1 MTARIRETV
10 SGNKLEVSLGT
21 IGQIILVVTTIV
33 SMTLAIASR
42 TTEDRVRQ
50 MILDNNAAIIQS
62 QADMKTEL
70 MRLRD
75 YLEQRGPHV
84 QP

>member
-1 MTARIRETV
+1 MTARIRETDT
-10 SGNKLEVSLGT
+10 GNRLEVTLGT

-33 SMTLAIASR
+33 SVTLAIASR
-42 TTEDRVRQ
+42 PTEDRVRQ
-50 MILDNNAAIIQS
+50 MILDNNTAIIQS
-62 QADMKTEL
+62 QADMKSEL

>member
-1 MTARIRETV
+1 
-10 SGNKLEVSLGT
+10 
-21 IGQIILVVTTIV
+21 
-33 SMTLAIASR
+33 
-42 TTEDRVRQ
+42 

-62 QADMKTEL
+62 QADMKIEL

-75 YLEQRGPHV
+75 FLEQRGPHV